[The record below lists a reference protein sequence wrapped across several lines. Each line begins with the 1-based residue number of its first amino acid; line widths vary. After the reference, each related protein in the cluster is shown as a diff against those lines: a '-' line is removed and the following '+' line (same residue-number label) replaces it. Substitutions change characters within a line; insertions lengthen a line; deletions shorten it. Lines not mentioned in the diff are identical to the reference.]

1 MLPPLRIYSSI
12 DQLMIFEGI
21 SSSGKSKVQVTWT
34 LMLTTL
40 SLNFEV
46 FSLESL
52 WALLF
57 VSIIAHRGPAHANSI
72 RRYGINHALMR
83 RCNLD
88 QQNLF
93 CIIDGANVTIFP
105 YRATECTSN
114 YKFGANRTGLYQ
126 RSYKQPLK
134 SKSCLPDFDTTRYFF
149 NL

>member
-1 MLPPLRIYSSI
+1 LHPIVNRKISPLPSPSLPHTNPIQNQR
-12 DQLMIFEGI
+12 F
-21 SSSGKSKVQVTWT
+21 
-34 LMLTTL
+34 TL
-40 SLNFEV
+40 SLNSEG
-46 FSLESL
+46 FSAESL
-52 WALLF
+52 WALVF
-57 VSIIAHRGPAHANSI
+57 VSIIVHRGPAHANSI

-93 CIIDGANVTIFP
+93 RIIDGANVTIFP

-114 YKFGANRTGLYQ
+114 YKFGANRTDLYQ